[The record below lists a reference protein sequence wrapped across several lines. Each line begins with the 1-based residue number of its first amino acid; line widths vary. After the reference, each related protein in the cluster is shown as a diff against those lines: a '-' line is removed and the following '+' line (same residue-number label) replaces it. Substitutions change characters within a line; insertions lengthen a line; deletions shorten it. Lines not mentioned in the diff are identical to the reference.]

1 MSIQL
6 VIEHMR
12 TLNDLHGRLLD
23 IANRKK
29 DALIVNA
36 IDEINSLVN
45 QEVKLVRQI
54 ASTDAQRLE
63 AIGSF
68 LQEQGIIA
76 DSVTVTDIV
85 KLVFNVDERREITE
99 QRERLLGTIGQLKE
113 LNDVNQQLIEQSL
126 AYLDYSLD
134 VVSGGSESE
143 VVYQRPQGSSA
154 YQASRRGLFD
164 KKA

>member
-1 MSIQL
+1 MPIQR
-6 VIEHMR
+6 VIEQMR
-12 TLNDLHGRLLD
+12 ILNELHGRLLD

-54 ASTDAQRLE
+54 AATDAERLE
-63 AIGSF
+63 EIGLF
-68 LQEQGIIA
+68 LQGQGVIA
-76 DSVTVTDIV
+76 DSVTISDIV
-85 KLVFNVDERREITE
+85 KLVFHADERRELLE
-99 QRERLLGTIGQLKE
+99 QREQLLGTIGQLKG
-113 LNDVNQQLIEQSL
+113 LNEVNQQLIEQSL

-134 VVSGGSESE
+134 VVSGGSESD
-143 VVYQRPQGSSA
+143 VVYQRSQGSPA
-154 YQASRRGLFD
+154 FQAARRGLFD